1 MATRS
6 RWQAF
11 TRAWICGSS
20 TESPRISACGD
31 GANLSVLTKVKVPSW
46 CATIAV
52 ITLCLLPIAQLA
64 FQLAFED
71 LGPDPAKRL
80 MQSTGEWGLRGL
92 AIVLLAAPLAQRGW
106 RGLFRYRR
114 VLGLSLFFY
123 VSLHFLLFGQVYVG
137 WSGALLVEELKERPY
152 VLVGFSAWLALLPLT
167 LTSTDRSRRSLGRRW
182 RQLHRLIYPATVLA
196 WLHLF
201 WLARSDVGEALVYGL
216 AFAVLL
222 LWRFRR
228 AQLRPR
234 SRNNSG

>member
-11 TRAWICGSS
+11 TKAWICVSS
-20 TESPRISACGD
+20 IEPPRISACGD
-31 GANLSVLTKVKVPSW
+31 ASNLSVLTKVTVPPW
-46 CATIAV
+46 GATIAV
-52 ITLCLLPIAQLA
+52 ITLCLLPLAQLA
-64 FQLAFED
+64 FQLASED

-80 MQSTGEWGLRGL
+80 MQGTGEWGLRGL

-123 VSLHFLLFGQVYVG
+123 ISLHLLLFAQVYVG

-167 LTSTDRSRRSLGRRW
+167 LSSTDRARRSLGRRW
-182 RQLHRLIYPATVLA
+182 RQLHRLIYPATALA

-201 WLARSDVGEALVYGL
+201 WLARSDVGEALVYG
-216 AFAVLL
+216 AVFAALL
-222 LWRFRR
+222 LWRLRR
-228 AQLRPR
+228 AQLRLR
-234 SRNNSG
+234 